1 MDAVPDGIDD
11 PHRLPDRKRVKET
24 TAHRA
29 SRRQRQADR
38 IAVKLAASCLRLAAH
53 HGSDIP
59 KILKPFVQRGGDEW
73 KQDAAAANTQG
84 TKQCER
90 GQAKQETSSSSICLA
105 CTCGF
110 TAGTDA
116 ALSRHLER
124 AADPAKHQATT
135 AVVHGGLADVRFN
148 SSQERW
154 AKKRVCKHF
163 AGGLCKYGQTCYFLH
178 PDVLRDDGF
187 SDGTATQVYSEGV
200 FLPVTGAPSELN
212 PQAAE
217 FVPAEAADS
226 SQRSRPVQDT
236 ASPHAVYHSAASER
250 EQLGAAMGRVS
261 SIRAKTSAADASQQ
275 SRLVQGRASTPHAAE
290 RASATST
297 KENAAVAAGTVSTAT
312 SATALAADASQ
323 QPRLVQGRAS
333 TPHDAERA
341 SATSTRENAAV
352 DAGTVSTAT
361 SATALAADASQQP
374 RLVQG
379 RASTPHD
386 AERASATSTK
396 ENAGVAAGTVSTATS
411 ATALAADASQQPRLV
426 QGRASTPHA
435 ARASATSTGKNTGGA
450 AAAVATAPSAKTSIA
465 DASQPAR
472 LVQGRAST
480 PHTARASVAKA
491 SEHSGSAAAPASR
504 PNSAETSAAHASQR
518 SMLVQ
523 GRASALQF
531 ARAPATNAGWPTA
544 AALAS
549 ASASAA
555 WECQMCLT
563 NVGSD
568 ICPKCTSPKDLREFL
583 DNASERVVESL
594 SAHHAQRMVQ
604 KHISCDDILRFTRVL
619 KEVKPWLVE
628 SSDGSDDE

>member
-275 SRLVQGRASTPHAAE
+275 SRLVQGRASTPHDAE

-297 KENAAVAAGTVSTAT
+297 KENAAVA
-312 SATALAADASQ
+312 
-323 QPRLVQGRAS
+323 
-333 TPHDAERA
+333 
-341 SATSTRENAAV
+341 
-352 DAGTVSTAT
+352 AGTVSTAT

>member
-275 SRLVQGRASTPHAAE
+275 SRLVQGRASTPHDAE

-297 KENAAVAAGTVSTAT
+297 KENAA
-312 SATALAADASQ
+312 
-323 QPRLVQGRAS
+323 
-333 TPHDAERA
+333 
-341 SATSTRENAAV
+341 
-352 DAGTVSTAT
+352 
-361 SATALAADASQQP
+361 
-374 RLVQG
+374 
-379 RASTPHD
+379 
-386 AERASATSTK
+386 
-396 ENAGVAAGTVSTATS
+396 VAAGTVSTATS